1 MYGIFGYLCAEKTT
15 RSMKIIIPMA
25 GMGKRLRPH
34 TLSIPKPLI
43 EVAGKSI
50 VRRLCEDIKQV
61 VGEKIEEIGFVTGR
75 FGSEVEGRLIEIAR
89 SLVAEGKIYYQDKPL
104 GTAHA
109 VWCARESLK
118 GKVTVAFADTL
129 FDAGFAMDTNQD
141 GIIWTHKVEDPSA
154 FGVVRKNP
162 DGTING
168 FVEKP
173 KEYVSNEAII
183 GIYYFKSGE
192 GLLKE
197 LQWLIDNNVSRS
209 GEYQLTDALQN
220 LLDKGLQFRTNDV
233 KEWLD
238 CGNPAATV
246 HTNSRVLALK
256 ADKEN
261 LIAEDAEIE
270 NSVVIPP
277 VYIGKGVRLSR
288 SVVGPFVSVGEGT
301 SLTDCRIESSI
312 VGKSS
317 ELCGLCISDSMIGS
331 SAKLHAESKT
341 LSVGDFNVM
350 DI

>member
-1 MYGIFGYLCAEKTT
+1 MNIV
-15 RSMKIIIPMA
+15 IPMA

-34 TLSIPKPLI
+34 TLTTPKPLI

-50 VRRLCEDIKQV
+50 VRRLCEDINQV
-61 VGEKIEEIGFVTGR
+61 VGEKIDEIGFIIGD
-75 FGSEVEGRLIEIAR
+75 FGKEVEERLLQIAEQ
-89 SLVAEGKIYYQDKPL
+89 LGAKGKIYYQNEPL

-129 FDAGFAMDTNQD
+129 FDAGFAMNTEED

-154 FGVVRKNP
+154 FGVVRKNE

-192 GLLKE
+192 NLLSE
-197 LQWLIDNNVSRS
+197 LQYLIDNNITKS

-220 LLDKGLQFRTNDV
+220 MLNKGLKFKTNDV

-238 CGNPAATV
+238 CGNPAATIN
-246 HTNSRVLALK
+246 TNQRVLDLK
-256 ADKEN
+256 SDKEQ
-261 LIAEDAEIE
+261 LICE
-270 NSVVIPP
+270 NVVCNNSTIIPP
-277 VYIGKGVRLSR
+277 VYLGTGVEVNNSVIG
-288 SVVGPFVSVGEGT
+288 PYVSIGEG
-301 SLTDCRIESSI
+301 SVISDCRIDNSI
-312 VGKSS
+312 VGKQTVITGNYIS
-317 ELCGLCISDSMIGS
+317 ESMIGNNVS
-331 SAKLHAESKT
+331 IKSKARN
-341 LSVGDFNVM
+341 LSIGDYSV
-350 DI
+350 IE